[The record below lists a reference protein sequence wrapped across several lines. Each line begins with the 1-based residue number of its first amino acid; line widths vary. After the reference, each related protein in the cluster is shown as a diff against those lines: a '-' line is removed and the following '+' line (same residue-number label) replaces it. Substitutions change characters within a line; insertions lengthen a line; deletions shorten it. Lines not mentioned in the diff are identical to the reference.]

1 MPRGFWY
8 CKIATFWAICKNSVQ
23 RFHRSVQPF
32 HTFLEIAQKVSN
44 IAFEFGR
51 NAPLVFAGKESRNF
65 FKYVYM
71 AKGKRVRISNERLNC
86 YGTRILT
93 PGIDLAQYQR
103 NPVLLYMH
111 ERGKVIGMVKDL
123 KVEGQDVTGELV
135 FDEATELSK
144 QLKKQWEFGSV
155 KMVSANFQILEM
167 SDDKQLLAEGQQRP
181 TVTKSKLIE
190 VSVVDIGGNDDA
202 IVLTHEGK
210 TISLSAGQD
219 SIDGVLPL
227 LDNVSKTPLKK
238 KEMELKD
245 LAIKLGLKET
255 ATEEEVNQKL
265 VSLSLAAGKVTALE
279 TQVQTLQ
286 AQQQAVELAAITRAV
301 ETAITEKR
309 LAAGM
314 KDHFVELG
322 KKLGLDQLNV
332 TLSAMQPQGKITATL
347 HRTDKGN
354 IVAEPQDYSKYEKL
368 SAVPANVMMDLHD
381 NHHDEFVRLYKAEYG
396 FEPTR

>member
-1 MPRGFWY
+1 M
-8 CKIATFWAICKNSVQ
+8 S
-23 RFHRSVQPF
+23 
-32 HTFLEIAQKVSN
+32 
-44 IAFEFGR
+44 
-51 NAPLVFAGKESRNF
+51 
-65 FKYVYM
+65 
-71 AKGKRVRISNERLNC
+71 KGKRVRISNESVNC

-93 PGIDLAQYQR
+93 SGIDLAQFQR

-111 ERGKVIGMVKDL
+111 ERGKVVGLVKDI

-135 FDEATELSK
+135 FDEATDLSR

-155 KMVSANFQILEM
+155 KMVSANFQVLEA

-210 TISLSAGQD
+210 TISLSAGQNA
-219 SIDGVLPL
+219 IDGVLPL
-227 LDNVSKTPLKK
+227 LDNVSKTPLKN

-255 ATEEEVNQKL
+255 ATEAEVNEKL
-265 VSLSLAAGKVTALE
+265 ASLSLAAGKVTALE
-279 TQVQTLQ
+279 NQVQTLQ
-286 AQQQAVELAAITRAV
+286 AQQQAVELAAVTRAV
-301 ETAITEKR
+301 ETAIAEKR
-309 LAAGM
+309 LAADM

-322 KKLGLDQLNV
+322 KKLGLDQLNL

-354 IVAEPQDYSKYEKL
+354 IVAAPQDYSKYEKL

-396 FEPTR
+396 FEPA

>member
-1 MPRGFWY
+1 
-8 CKIATFWAICKNSVQ
+8 
-23 RFHRSVQPF
+23 
-32 HTFLEIAQKVSN
+32 
-44 IAFEFGR
+44 
-51 NAPLVFAGKESRNF
+51 
-65 FKYVYM
+65 M
-71 AKGKRVRISNERLNC
+71 AKGKRVRISNESLNC

-111 ERGKVIGMVKDL
+111 ERGKVIGIVKDL

-396 FEPTR
+396 FEPAR

>member
-44 IAFEFGR
+44 IASEFGR

-71 AKGKRVRISNERLNC
+71 AKGKRVRISNESLNC

-167 SDDKQLLAEGQQRP
+167 SDSKQLLAEGQQRP

-286 AQQQAVELAAITRAV
+286 AQQQAVGLAAITRAV

-322 KKLGLDQLNV
+322 KKLGLDQLNI

-396 FEPTR
+396 FEPA

>member
-1 MPRGFWY
+1 M
-8 CKIATFWAICKNSVQ
+8 S
-23 RFHRSVQPF
+23 
-32 HTFLEIAQKVSN
+32 
-44 IAFEFGR
+44 
-51 NAPLVFAGKESRNF
+51 
-65 FKYVYM
+65 
-71 AKGKRVRISNERLNC
+71 KGKRVRISNESVNC

-93 PGIDLAQYQR
+93 SGIDLAQYQR

-111 ERGKVIGMVKDL
+111 ERGKVVGLVKDV
-123 KVEGQDVTGELV
+123 KVEGQDMTGELV
-135 FDEATELSK
+135 FDEATDLSR

-155 KMVSANFQILEM
+155 KMVSANFQVLEA
-167 SDDKQLLAEGQQRP
+167 SDDKQLLVEGQQRP

-210 TISLSAGQD
+210 TISLSAGQNA
-219 SIDGVLPL
+219 IDGVLPL
-227 LDNVSKTPLKK
+227 LDNVSKTPLKN

-255 ATEEEVNQKL
+255 ATEAEVNEKL
-265 VSLSLAAGKVTALE
+265 ASLSLAANEVTNLKNQLRTVME
-279 TQVQTLQ
+279 
-286 AQQQAVELAAITRAV
+286 QQQAVELAAVTRAV
-301 ETAITEKR
+301 ETAIAEKR

-322 KKLGLDQLNV
+322 KKLGLEQLNL

-347 HRTDKGN
+347 HRTDNGN
-354 IVAEPQDYSKYEKL
+354 IVADPQDYSKYEKL
-368 SAVPANVMMDLHD
+368 NAVPANVMMDLHD

-396 FEPTR
+396 FEPA

>member
-1 MPRGFWY
+1 M
-8 CKIATFWAICKNSVQ
+8 S
-23 RFHRSVQPF
+23 
-32 HTFLEIAQKVSN
+32 
-44 IAFEFGR
+44 
-51 NAPLVFAGKESRNF
+51 
-65 FKYVYM
+65 
-71 AKGKRVRISNERLNC
+71 KGKRVRISNESINC

-93 PGIDLAQYQR
+93 SGIDLAQYQR

-135 FDEATELSK
+135 FDEATELSR

-155 KMVSANFQILEM
+155 KMVSANLQILEM

-210 TISLSAGQD
+210 TISLSSGQD

-227 LDNVSKTPLKK
+227 LDNVSKNPLKN
-238 KEMELKD
+238 KEMNLKEL
-245 LAIKLGLKET
+245 ATKLGLQET
-255 ATEEEVNQKL
+255 ATEEEVNKKIASL
-265 VSLSLAAGKVTALE
+265 NLAVSEVTNLKS
-279 TQVQTLQ
+279 QLQTLKDQHQ
-286 AQQQAVELAAITRAV
+286 AMELSAITRAV
-301 ETAITEKR
+301 ETAISEKR

-322 KKLGLDQLNV
+322 KKLGLDQLNI

-347 HRTDKGN
+347 HRTATGS
-354 IVAEPQDYSKYEKL
+354 IVADPHDYAKYEKL

-381 NHHDEFVRLYKAEYG
+381 NHYDEFVRLYKAEYG
-396 FEPTR
+396 FEPSC